1 MANIQTTMS
10 LTDRVTGTLNKI
22 YATMERVKNAG
33 PGIDKVMKA
42 QESAIKKAGDSG
54 QYFVNKAGRL
64 IDING
69 RFVNSAMLAAAGL
82 KKEELALRDLGN
94 ASNHA
99 SNKLSKLGSLK
110 GLLKTALA
118 SIAVGAITKQAIGMS
133 DEYANMH
140 ARYDSRQYADDR
152 GTAKVYLYIR
162 TAYRFGLYNHGERCR

>member
-10 LTDRVTGTLNKI
+10 LTDRVTGTLNRI

-33 PGIDKVMKA
+33 SGIDKAMKA
-42 QESAIKKAGDSG
+42 QESAMKKAGDSG
-54 QYFVNKAGRL
+54 QYFVNKAGRV

-69 RFVNSAMLAAAGL
+69 RFISSSTLAAAGL

-118 SIAVGAITKQAIGMS
+118 SIAVVKTAKQAI
-133 DEYANMH
+133 NM
-140 ARYDSRQYADDR
+140 
-152 GTAKVYLYIR
+152 
-162 TAYRFGLYNHGERCR
+162 